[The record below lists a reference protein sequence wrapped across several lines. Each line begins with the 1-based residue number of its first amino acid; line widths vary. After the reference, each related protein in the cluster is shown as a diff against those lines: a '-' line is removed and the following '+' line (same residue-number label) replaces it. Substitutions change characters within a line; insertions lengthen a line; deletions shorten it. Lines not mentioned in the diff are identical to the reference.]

1 MDKAV
6 QLDQTQPPE
15 QAGYVTSAPRPA
27 GATASPRPSVPV
39 THEQLLRAAIM
50 AARNAAS
57 SAADLRRTLDAER
70 SAREERRR
78 QPHHS

>member
-6 QLDQTQPPE
+6 QLDQTQTSE
-15 QAGYVTSAPRPA
+15 SAAYVTSASRPS
-27 GATASPRPSVPV
+27 GATGNPCPSLPV
-39 THEQLLRAAIM
+39 THEQLLRAAII

-57 SAADLRRTLDAER
+57 SAADLRRTFDAVR

-78 QPHHS
+78 QPRPA

>member
-6 QLDQTQPPE
+6 QLDQTQTSE
-15 QAGYVTSAPRPA
+15 STAYATSAPRPA
-27 GATASPRPSVPV
+27 GAAGSPRPSVPV
-39 THEQLLRAAIM
+39 THEQLLRAAVM

-57 SAADLRRTLDAER
+57 SAADLRRTFDAER

-78 QPHHS
+78 QPRPT